1 MDINSPQPPLKKKK
15 KGEVLEYLV
24 DFTEG
29 NFLKTTVDK

>member
-1 MDINSPQPPLKKKK
+1 MDINSPQPPPPFLKKKK
-15 KGEVLEYLV
+15 LEYLV

>member
-1 MDINSPQPPLKKKK
+1 MDINSPQPPLKKK